1 MNKVITLAAAGIIM
15 ATSAMAARPIALNLS
30 TDTSYNLDTEVV
42 TTEVGIT
49 GTVLNLSAG
58 ITPTVNLNDQEI
70 TNIKLDVSYGFS
82 INDTISVT
90 PYAEANWDTDG
101 NAGDQIIGIKTSLD
115 F

>member
-1 MNKVITLAAAGIIM
+1 MNKVITLAAAGILM
-15 ATSAMAARPIALNLS
+15 AAPAMAAGPIALNLS
-30 TDTSYNLDTEVV
+30 TDTAYNLDTEVV
-42 TTEVGIT
+42 TTDVGIT
-49 GTVLNLSAG
+49 GTAMNLSAG
-58 ITPTVNLNDQEI
+58 VTPTINLNDQEI

>member
-1 MNKVITLAAAGIIM
+1 MNKVITLAAAGILI
-15 ATSAMAARPIALNLS
+15 AAPAMAAGPIALNLS
-30 TDTSYNLDTEVV
+30 TDTAYNLDTEVV
-42 TTEVGIT
+42 T
-49 GTVLNLSAG
+49 TVLNLSAG

>member
-15 ATSAMAARPIALNLS
+15 ATPAMAAGPIALNLS

-70 TNIKLDVSYGFS
+70 TNIKLEVSYGYS
-82 INDTISVT
+82 ITETISVT